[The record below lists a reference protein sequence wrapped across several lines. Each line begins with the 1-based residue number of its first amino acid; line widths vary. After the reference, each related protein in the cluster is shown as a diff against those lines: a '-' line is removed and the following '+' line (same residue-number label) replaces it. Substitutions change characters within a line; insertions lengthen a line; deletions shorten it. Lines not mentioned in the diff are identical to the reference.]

1 MRALIVDDEPTVRLL
16 LGRILRR
23 EVDCAVT
30 EATNGI
36 EALDLLSR
44 DHYDFVVIDIMMPIM
59 DASRRWRP
67 SAARPNCATCP

>member
-59 DASRRWRP
+59 DGLETLEAIRSTPELRNRP
-67 SAARPNCATCP
+67 